1 MPDLARIYDKVF
13 FAEWG
18 RGHERYVRSAEVITN
33 TLYDLFK
40 PKRLIDLGSGC
51 GVYAHYFSQKGV
63 DVLAIDGVTPATEHS
78 YSVPIE
84 IRDLTEPIENV
95 WGDFDVALCLEVAE
109 HIPEHLA
116 DDFLTNIARFSDRL
130 ILSAAQP
137 NQGGHHHVN
146 EQPKRYWVAKLA
158 QKDFA
163 YNRRETGRIQTALA
177 AARPPYMWM
186 AEQISVYEK
195 VKNPAQRRDRL
206 PFSVPA
212 PGRNISFKD

>member
-1 MPDLARIYDKVF
+1 MMPDLPLIYDEPF

-18 RGHERYVRSAEVITN
+18 RGHELYIRSAGIITN
-33 TLYDLFK
+33 VLHDLFQ
-40 PKRLIDLGSGC
+40 PKRLVDLGSGC
-51 GVYAHYFSQKGV
+51 GVYSHFFSLKGV
-63 DVLAIDGVTPATEHS
+63 EVHAIDGVAPPTEHS
-78 YSVPIE
+78 YPVSLE
-84 IRDLTEPIENV
+84 IRDLTAPIENV
-95 WGDFDVALCLEVAE
+95 WGNFDIALCLEVAE

-116 DDFLTNIARFSDRL
+116 DAFLSNITRFSDRL

-195 VKNPAQRRDRL
+195 VKSPAQRRDRL

-212 PGRNISFKD
+212 PGCAPIRD